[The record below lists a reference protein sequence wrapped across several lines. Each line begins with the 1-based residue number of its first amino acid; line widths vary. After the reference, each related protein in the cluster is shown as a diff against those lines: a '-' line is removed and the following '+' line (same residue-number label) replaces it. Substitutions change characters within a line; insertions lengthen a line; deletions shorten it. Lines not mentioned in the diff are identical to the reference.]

1 VILALQIAMLV
12 PLIVTVAAIA
22 LLLAA
27 WIWDRY
33 RLRHPGPGGVDDR
46 LPPVEDGNSSPASAD
61 VRF

>member
-27 WIWDRY
+27 WIWDRH
-33 RLRHPGPGGVDDR
+33 RLHHPGLGGVDDR
-46 LPPVEDGNSSPASAD
+46 LPPAEDGN
-61 VRF
+61 